1 MNIAGRIANKQHI
14 LGTLKN
20 PSAIC
25 GKIDK
30 SSSQTPIIEGDH
42 QFMIVDLVKMHEQMI
57 DVNSVN
63 AVVPFTSQT
72 VQTYS
77 GQINIYA
84 ISQTI
89 TVNQET
95 AIINEE
101 AYSNVN
107 T

>member
-1 MNIAGRIANKQHI
+1 MNGIVNIKRNITGNVQVKHSI
-14 LGTLKN
+14 T
-20 PSAIC
+20 

-30 SSSQTPIIEGDH
+30 PSSQTPIIEGDH

-57 DVNSVN
+57 NVNSVN
-63 AVVPFTSQT
+63 AVVPFTSPT